1 MTKSATTTP
10 ISSSS
15 SSSLLLSSSRCG
27 QHQQQQQ
34 QQQPHQHQIVPKL
47 WTRPES
53 IPPRQQQQQPPPHR
67 PPPVTAAHD
76 EHSVPSHHPTSTTT
90 TTTTLR
96 TLVPPGEGTTRRTR
110 SNQGGGGAV
119 LSSTTP
125 AIADHSK
132 PDRSTL
138 ATRPIAIGRPPSPG
152 RTRNSFQSGG
162 TQRTQKHRR
171 ETPRGQQASRATK
184 QNCLNDPLE
193 VALSTTVQD
202 YLTSIDIT
210 TAAQLLLAPTTA
222 VAQHFPAWRRTKGMA
237 PLQSDTGHL
246 ASVSVWKR
254 KVRVQAARVGAHTL
268 ARVNEGTNLK
278 PVVVLRD
285 DDERHE
291 PETPLPLPVI
301 TDQHLFKRV
310 AKTLSVPPAAN
321 KRRKTED
328 GGGTT
333 DPSPYVTPYTDA
345 MKFGRLL

>member
-1 MTKSATTTP
+1 M
-10 ISSSS
+10 
-15 SSSLLLSSSRCG
+15 
-27 QHQQQQQ
+27 
-34 QQQPHQHQIVPKL
+34 
-47 WTRPES
+47 
-53 IPPRQQQQQPPPHR
+53 
-67 PPPVTAAHD
+67 
-76 EHSVPSHHPTSTTT
+76 
-90 TTTTLR
+90 
-96 TLVPPGEGTTRRTR
+96 
-110 SNQGGGGAV
+110 
-119 LSSTTP
+119 
-125 AIADHSK
+125 
-132 PDRSTL
+132 
-138 ATRPIAIGRPPSPG
+138 
-152 RTRNSFQSGG
+152 
-162 TQRTQKHRR
+162 
-171 ETPRGQQASRATK
+171 
-184 QNCLNDPLE
+184 
-193 VALSTTVQD
+193 ALSTTVQD